1 MTLRHSVGDIVTTV
15 LSMARTRLELFTLEA
30 TQEKSRL
37 VRVLCMAFGALL
49 FATLA
54 LLVFSVA
61 VTLYFWPTD
70 DRYLA
75 MGLLALIYA
84 VIGAGLFIAVWRGL
98 VNGPSPFSATL
109 DELKRD
115 IALADRLREPDD
127 VDDSERLHG

>member
-84 VIGAGLFIAVWRGL
+84 VIGVGLFIAVWRGL